1 MGEIVG
7 VGLVSHAPPIM
18 MSKENRYALN
28 EGKEITLVPG
38 LQQIRREVLDHIKPD
53 TVLVVDTHWFSTVE
67 FIITGHERRKGFYT
81 SEELPRVISQ
91 VPYDL
96 KGNPPL
102 AALMAGEV
110 RTAGIPCIAND
121 DPYLPVNYPTINIAD
136 FLNKG
141 EEWLSISV
149 AQTGTTDN
157 FLAVGKALGEA
168 IAKSDRRVV
177 ILASGGMSH
186 RFWPLLELVDHEAS
200 DPKHII
206 TPEAR
211 AADEERLDW
220 FYAGDH
226 ARVLETMPQYL
237 PHKPEGKFA
246 HYLMMIAAVGGS
258 ACKAKGRRFG
268 EYENATGT
276 GQVHVWFDRPETGW
290 AR

>member
-7 VGLVSHAPPIM
+7 VGIVSHAPPIM
-18 MSKENRYALN
+18 MSKENRFALN
-28 EGKEITLVPG
+28 DGKEITLVPG
-38 LQQIRREVLDHIKPD
+38 LRKLRKDVLDVLKPD
-53 TVLVVDTHWFSTVE
+53 TVIVVDTHWFSTVE
-67 FIITGHERRKGFYT
+67 FIVTGHERRKGKYT

-96 KGNPPL
+96 KGNPEL
-102 AALMAGEV
+102 AELVASEV
-110 RTAGIPCIAND
+110 RAAGVPCIAND
-121 DPYLPVNYPTINIAD
+121 DPYLPVNYPTINVAD
-136 FLNKG
+136 FLNDG

-157 FLAVGKALGEA
+157 FLAVGQAMGEA

-186 RFWPLLELVDHEAS
+186 AFWPLLELIDHEAS

-206 TPEAR
+206 TAEAR
-211 AADEERLDW
+211 AADEQRLDW
-220 FYAGDH
+220 FFEGNHEAVIN
-226 ARVLETMPQYL
+226 AMPQYL

-246 HYLMMIAAVGGS
+246 HYLMMAAAVGGK
-258 ACKAKGRRFG
+258 ACKATGRRFG

-276 GQVHVWFDRPETGW
+276 GQVHVWFDKPENGW
-290 AR
+290 T

>member
-7 VGLVSHAPPIM
+7 VGIVSHAPPIM
-18 MSKENRYALN
+18 MSKENRFALN

-38 LQQIRREVLDHIKPD
+38 LRNLRSEVLDKLTPD
-53 TVLVVDTHWFSTVE
+53 TVIVVDTHWFSTVE
-67 FIITGHERRKGFYT
+67 FIITGHERRKGKYT

-96 KGNPPL
+96 KGNPEL
-102 AALMAGEV
+102 AELVASEV
-110 RTAGIPCIAND
+110 RDAGVPCIAND
-121 DPYLPVNYPTINIAD
+121 DPYLPVNYPTINVAD
-136 FLNKG
+136 FLNNG

-157 FLAVGKALGEA
+157 FLAVGKAIGEA
-168 IAKSDRRVV
+168 VAKSDRRVV
-177 ILASGGMSH
+177 VLASGGMSH
-186 RFWPLLELVDHEAS
+186 AFWPLLELVDHEAS

-211 AADEERLDW
+211 AADEQRLKW
-220 FYAGDH
+220 FANGDH
-226 ARVLETMPQYL
+226 AAVIDAMPDYL

-246 HYLMMIAAVGGS
+246 HYLMMAAAVGGKS
-258 ACKAKGRRFG
+258 CKAMGRLFG

-276 GQVHVWFDRPETGW
+276 GQVHVWFDQPEGGW
-290 AR
+290 T